1 MVWLALVGLG
11 VIVGAY
17 GTLVGAG
24 GGFALVPLLLLLY
37 PHDSPTTLTSI
48 SLAVVFL
55 NAVSGSIAYGR
66 LQRIDYRTGT
76 KFALATVPGAVLGAI
91 AVRFLARG
99 VFDLLFGLLLLGLS
113 LYILIRSE
121 PAPRHPVDEW
131 ARRPGYTRR
140 AITDS
145 EGHIYRYSFHTRLG
159 LLLSAS
165 VGFLSSLLG
174 IGGGIIHV
182 PLLIAALHYP
192 PHIATA
198 TSQFV
203 LGVMALA
210 GTLVHIISGDLTTGW
225 WRTAALG
232 VGVIVGAQVGAA
244 LSARLKGPLILR
256 LLAIGLLIVGLR
268 LLMGAL

>member
-1 MVWLALVGLG
+1 MTWIALVGLG
-11 VIVGAY
+11 LLVGAY

-24 GGFALVPLLLLLY
+24 GGFALVPVLLLLY

-55 NAVSGSIAYGR
+55 NAVSGSLAYGR
-66 LQRIDYRTGT
+66 LHRLDYRAGI
-76 KFALATVPGAVLGAI
+76 KFALATMPGAVLGALVVGYI
-91 AVRFLARG
+91 PRG
-99 VFDLLFGLLLLGLS
+99 VFDVLFGMLLLGLAGF
-113 LYILIRSE
+113 ILVRSQ

-131 ARRPGYTRR
+131 ARRPGYTLRS
-140 AITDS
+140 ITDS
-145 EGHIYRYSFHTRLG
+145 DGLTHRYSFHTRLS
-159 LLLSAS
+159 LVLSAG

-182 PLLIAALHYP
+182 PLLIAALHFP

-203 LGVMALA
+203 LGFMSLA
-210 GTLVHIISGDLTTGW
+210 GTVAHVVNGDFATGW
-225 WRTAALG
+225 RRTAALG

-244 LSARLKGPLILR
+244 LSSHVKGTLILR
-256 LLAIGLLIVGLR
+256 LLAVGLLLVGLR
-268 LLMGAL
+268 LVLGAL